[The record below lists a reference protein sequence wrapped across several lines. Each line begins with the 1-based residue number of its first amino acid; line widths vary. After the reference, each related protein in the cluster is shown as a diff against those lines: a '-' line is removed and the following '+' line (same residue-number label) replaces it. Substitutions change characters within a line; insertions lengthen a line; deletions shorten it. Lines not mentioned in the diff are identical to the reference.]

1 MSIFYPAVSG
11 DDAWFPTDGSEL
23 HVTYTYLQM
32 GRVGGEMPYNCDL
45 FVRFP
50 NITIPKDAS
59 IETAYVKFIMRDSN
73 YTGPC
78 NVNCYFND
86 VDNAVAP
93 TTGEEAIAL
102 ALTGAVAWDA
112 IPGQDVGIP
121 FYSPELK
128 TIFQAIVNR
137 AGWAIGN
144 AAQIV
149 FKNNGSDAA
158 ATRKP
163 SAIDYSAG
171 AEKAELH
178 ITVTT
183 PPSPAQPS
191 HLTLMGIG
199 I

>member
-1 MSIFYPAVSG
+1 MPIFYPAVSG
-11 DDAWFPTDGSEL
+11 DDGFFNSDGTGIHL
-23 HVTYTYLQM
+23 TYTILRM
-32 GRVGGEMPYNCDL
+32 GRVGGEVPYNEDL

-50 NITIPKDAS
+50 AVTIDKDAS
-59 IETAYVKFIMRDSN
+59 IETAYIKFITRESN
-73 YTGPC
+73 YTDSC
-78 NVNCYFND
+78 NVLCYFNA
-86 VDNAVAP
+86 VDDAVAP

-112 IPGQDVGIP
+112 IPGQDLGIP

-128 TIFQAIVNR
+128 TIFQTIVNR
-137 AGWAIGN
+137 AGWVSGN

-149 FKNNGSDAA
+149 FKNNLSDAA
-158 ATRKP
+158 ATRRP
-163 SAIDYSAG
+163 SAIDYSGG

-191 HLTLMGIG
+191 HLTLMGVG